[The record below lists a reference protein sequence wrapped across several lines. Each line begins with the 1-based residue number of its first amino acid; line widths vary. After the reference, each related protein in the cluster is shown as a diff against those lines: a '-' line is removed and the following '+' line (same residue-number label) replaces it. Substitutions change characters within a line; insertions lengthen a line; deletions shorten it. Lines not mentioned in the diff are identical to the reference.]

1 MSITFNSFE
10 LIAMAERIEE
20 DGHSFYRKAAE
31 LFDNPHIQ
39 DLLVKLAKWENK
51 HKTRFATLR
60 EQTPNLDNQE
70 SNIDSDD
77 DLSLYLQ
84 AMEGLDVF
92 TDKED
97 TMDQLTGNERMK
109 EVLRIALR
117 KEKDS
122 VIYFVALKAFVP
134 TETGKKKID
143 DIIMENLRHIAILNK
158 SIKEFI

>member
-1 MSITFNSFE
+1 
-10 LIAMAERIEE
+10 
-20 DGHSFYRKAAE
+20 
-31 LFDNPHIQ
+31 
-39 DLLVKLAKWENK
+39 
-51 HKTRFATLR
+51 
-60 EQTPNLDNQE
+60 
-70 SNIDSDD
+70 
-77 DLSLYLQ
+77 
-84 AMEGLDVF
+84 MEGLDVF

-143 DIIMENLRHIAILNK
+143 DIIMEDLRHIAILNK